1 MMMNKKVIAAAMAAV
16 IGIGAMAFFG
26 SKAFAAETE
35 TEVPQQNQYYGR
47 GGSFGGGMFGRGSRN
62 TGARGM
68 MGGQTGNYADLTD
81 AQIADLQEIREEMID
96 LRDEFYE
103 ETQDARDALVGALED
118 ADKTK
123 ILDAYPDYRELKVA
137 NIEKMEALR
146 DEMHE
151 ILGVTDVT
159 PRGLEFL
166 AEADALIAELDKPE
180 TDTEAEIKS
189 IADEILGLFGR
200 GGGRGG
206 RGGFRGAGCGFYN
219 APDSDS

>member
-26 SKAFAAETE
+26 SKALAAETE
-35 TEVPQQNQYYGR
+35 TEVPQQNQFLGR
-47 GGSFGGGMFGRGSRN
+47 GGSFGGGMFGGGRMSG
-62 TGARGM
+62 GRGM
-68 MGGQTGNYADLTD
+68 MGGQAGNYQDLTD
-81 AQIADLQEIREEMID
+81 AQVADLQKIREEMVD

-103 ETQDARDALVGALED
+103 ETQEARDALVGALED
-118 ADKTK
+118 ADKAE
-123 ILDAYPDYRELKVA
+123 ILKAYPTYTDLKKA
-137 NIEKMEALR
+137 NIEKMETLR
-146 DEMHE
+146 DKMHE
-151 ILGVTDVT
+151 IVGVTDVT
-159 PRGLEFL
+159 PRGLEFI
-166 AEADALIAELDKPE
+166 AEADALIVELKA
-180 TDTEAEIKS
+180 TDDQTEIKN

>member
-1 MMMNKKVIAAAMAAV
+1 MMNKKVIAAALAV
-16 IGIGAMAFFG
+16 VMGIGAMAFLG
-26 SKAFAAETE
+26 SKALAAETE
-35 TEVPQQNQYYGR
+35 TEVPQQNQSYGR

-81 AQIADLQEIREEMID
+81 EQVAELQGIREEMID

-103 ETQDARDALVGALED
+103 ETQEVRDAFVGALEE
-118 ADKTK
+118 ADQNK
-123 ILDAYPDYRELKVA
+123 ILEVYPAYKTQKEA
-137 NIEKMEALR
+137 NIKEMEALR
-146 DEMHE
+146 NEMHE

-166 AEADALIAELDKPE
+166 AEADTLIEELKTADDQ
-180 TDTEAEIKS
+180 TEIKS

-219 APDSDS
+219 APDGDS

>member
-1 MMMNKKVIAAAMAAV
+1 MNKKVIAAALAV
-16 IGIGAMAFFG
+16 VMGIGVMAFLG
-26 SKAFAAETE
+26 SKALAAETE
-35 TEVPQQNQYYGR
+35 TEVPQQNQSYGR

-81 AQIADLQEIREEMID
+81 EQVAELQGIREEMID

-103 ETQDARDALVGALED
+103 ETQEVRDAFVGALEE
-118 ADKTK
+118 ADQNK
-123 ILDAYPDYRELKVA
+123 ILEVYPAYKTQKEA
-137 NIEKMEALR
+137 NIKEMEALR
-146 DEMHE
+146 NEMHE

-166 AEADALIAELDKPE
+166 AEADTLIEELKTADDQ
-180 TDTEAEIKS
+180 TEIKS

-219 APDSDS
+219 APDGDS

>member
-1 MMMNKKVIAAAMAAV
+1 MNKKVIAAALAV
-16 IGIGAMAFFG
+16 VMGIGAMAFLG
-26 SKAFAAETE
+26 SKALAAETE
-35 TEVPQQNQYYGR
+35 TEVPQQNQSYGR

-81 AQIADLQEIREEMID
+81 EQVAELQGIREEMID

-103 ETQDARDALVGALED
+103 ETQEVRDAFVGALEE
-118 ADKTK
+118 ADQNK
-123 ILDAYPDYRELKVA
+123 ILEVYPAYKTQKEA
-137 NIEKMEALR
+137 NIKEMEALR
-146 DEMHE
+146 NEMHE

-166 AEADALIAELDKPE
+166 AEADTLIEELKTADDQ
-180 TDTEAEIKS
+180 TEIKS

-219 APDSDS
+219 APDGDS

>member
-1 MMMNKKVIAAAMAAV
+1 MMNKKVIAAALAV
-16 IGIGAMAFFG
+16 VMGIGVMAFLG
-26 SKAFAAETE
+26 SKALAAETE
-35 TEVPQQNQYYGR
+35 TEVPQQNQSYGR

-81 AQIADLQEIREEMID
+81 EQVAELQGIREEMID

-103 ETQDARDALVGALED
+103 ETQEVRDAFVGALEE
-118 ADKTK
+118 ADQNK
-123 ILDAYPDYRELKVA
+123 ILEVYPAYKTQKEA
-137 NIEKMEALR
+137 NIKEMEALR
-146 DEMHE
+146 NEMHE

-166 AEADALIAELDKPE
+166 AEADTLIEELKTADDQ
-180 TDTEAEIKS
+180 TEIKS

-219 APDSDS
+219 APDGDS

>member
-1 MMMNKKVIAAAMAAV
+1 MNKKVIAAAMAV
-16 IGIGAMAFFG
+16 VMGIGAMAFFG
-26 SKAFAAETE
+26 SKALAAETE

-47 GGSFGGGMFGRGSRN
+47 GGSFGGGMFGGRGGMMSV
-62 TGARGM
+62 GRGM
-68 MGGQTGNYADLTD
+68 MGGQAGNYQDLTD
-81 AQIADLQEIREEMID
+81 AQVADLQKIREEMID
-96 LRDEFYE
+96 LRDEFYD

-118 ADKTK
+118 ADKAE
-123 ILDAYPDYRELKVA
+123 ILKAYPTYTDLKKA

-146 DEMHE
+146 DQMHE

-159 PRGLEFL
+159 PRGLEFI
-166 AEADALIAELDKPE
+166 AEADALIAELDKT
-180 TDTEAEIKS
+180 TDQTEIKS

>member
-1 MMMNKKVIAAAMAAV
+1 MNKKVIAAAMAAV

-26 SKAFAAETE
+26 SKALAAETE
-35 TEVPQQNQYYGR
+35 TEVPQQNQYYNR

-68 MGGQTGNYADLTD
+68 MGGQAGNYQDLTD
-81 AQIADLQEIREEMID
+81 AQIADLQKIREEMID
-96 LRDEFYE
+96 LRDEFYD
-103 ETQDARDALVGALED
+103 ETQEVRDALKGALEE
-118 ADKTK
+118 ADKAK
-123 ILDAYPDYRELKVA
+123 ILAAYPAYKTQKEA
-137 NIEKMEALR
+137 NIKEMETLR
-146 DEMHE
+146 DKMHE

-159 PRGLEFL
+159 PRGQVFL
-166 AEADALIAELDKPE
+166 DEADDLIEELKK
-180 TDTEAEIKS
+180 TDDQTEIKS

-206 RGGFRGAGCGFYN
+206 SGGFRGAGCGFYN

>member
-1 MMMNKKVIAAAMAAV
+1 MMNKKVIAAAMAV
-16 IGIGAMAFFG
+16 VMGIGAMAFFG
-26 SKAFAAETE
+26 SKALAAETE

-47 GGSFGGGMFGRGSRN
+47 GGSFGGGMFGGRGGMMSV
-62 TGARGM
+62 GRGM
-68 MGGQTGNYADLTD
+68 MGGQAGNYQDLTD
-81 AQIADLQEIREEMID
+81 AQVADLQKIREEMID
-96 LRDEFYE
+96 LRDEFYD

-118 ADKTK
+118 ADKAE
-123 ILDAYPDYRELKVA
+123 ILKAYPTYTDLKKA

-146 DEMHE
+146 DQMHE

-159 PRGLEFL
+159 PRGLEFI
-166 AEADALIAELDKPE
+166 AEADALIAELDKT
-180 TDTEAEIKS
+180 TDQTEIKS